1 MRVCVIVPAAGSGSR
16 FGGDKLAQDLGGR
29 ALLLR
34 TIELF
39 ASRDDVA
46 AIVVAAPPEEA
57 ELEEFR
63 LRYGT
68 QLAFHGARVVPG
80 GRRERWETVRRALAA
95 VPEEC
100 THVAIHDA
108 ARPTAPAAMIDR
120 VFFAARHHPAVIPG
134 VPVSATLKRVGA
146 PIAIAPEE
154 NAIAD
159 AILGAA
165 PPEGAP
171 ANGGASVRP
180 ILETVSRAGLVGVQ
194 TPQVFTRALILAA
207 YDHVERECGLDGVTD
222 DAQVVERYG
231 QQVMVVEGDARN
243 VKVTTP
249 DDLALVR
256 AIAAMAGGGR
266 EPESRPTHKR
276 F

>member
-46 AIVVAAPPEEA
+46 AIVVAAPPEESA
-57 ELEEFR
+57 AEEFR

-68 QLAFHGARVVPG
+68 QLAFYGARVVAG

-146 PIAIAPEE
+146 AVAIAPEE

-159 AILGAA
+159 AILGA
-165 PPEGAP
+165 PPEGA
-171 ANGGASVRP
+171 ACAAAATVRP

-207 YDHVERECGLDGVTD
+207 YDHVEREGGLDGVTD

-243 VKVTTP
+243 IKVTTP

-256 AIAAMAGGGR
+256 AIAAIAGGGR
-266 EPESRPTHKR
+266 EPESRPAHKR
-276 F
+276 L